1 MNIKGAVLTMNN
13 QEIITAVRNS
23 MYQQIKKSGYA
34 STEQVLIDLKYLSKE
49 DYERWR
55 FGKVDYL
62 ERVCKAGLHK
72 LNFILTQMQ
81 IYARTAHLKESYT
94 YYKQWGRKNKEKIKL
109 RFTKTGNEFMERRY
123 ATRYVSCVQNEKEE

>member
-49 DYERWR
+49 DYEKWR

-72 LNFILTQMQ
+72 LNFILSQMQ
-81 IYARTAHLKESYT
+81 TYARTANLKESFT
-94 YYKQWGRKNKEKIKL
+94 YYKRWGRKHKETIKL
-109 RFTKTGNEFMERRY
+109 RFTKTGNVIMERRY
-123 ATRYVSCVQNEKEE
+123 ATRYVACVQNENEK